1 MTHAC
6 SGKFSNVRR
15 TDQSNVCGW
24 GLVTAFFGL
33 LPCTPTLQATFRN
46 VLTMTAQSAD
56 MSKLEFKYDYAGLDC
71 LDVIEDFIR
80 LKNPDGARSAVDWKD
95 KSATS

>member
-1 MTHAC
+1 M
-6 SGKFSNVRR
+6 
-15 TDQSNVCGW
+15 
-24 GLVTAFFGL
+24 
-33 LPCTPTLQATFRN
+33 TPTDWSTQRLWMGIRHRIFWLGPPHANTQATFRN
-46 VLTMTAQSAD
+46 VLTMTAQSAS

-80 LKNPDGARSAVDWKD
+80 LKNPDGARSAVDWKN